1 MAALAPRVGTPASS
15 TFSGR
20 SVGVR
25 GRRGRSSVGRAPQS
39 HCGGQGFKSPRLHQR
54 NFRPAPPSARS
65 GIACC
70 ARRKRDQQTRHL
82 QVHGR
87 PELDKITT
95 ALRTACPAHRALA
108 SRPAAASAALAVVR
122 APAAD
127 NGKAFS
133 GPRRPWQDE
142 WAAPLREGAASC
154 TLGSTF
160 FLKLWKSAR
169 SPTCLTNLVAKP
181 FICSSGSC
189 GAWRK
194 TGVPPFTSIG
204 ATVTSRS
211 KTKMF
216 ASKSV
221 ARNERHGNSS
231 PR

>member
-20 SVGVR
+20 SVRVR

-142 WAAPLREGAASC
+142 WAAPPSRRGCIMRFRLHVFFKTLEVCAISHLLDQPGREAVY
-154 TLGSTF
+154 L
-160 FLKLWKSAR
+160 
-169 SPTCLTNLVAKP
+169 
-181 FICSSGSC
+181 
-189 GAWRK
+189 
-194 TGVPPFTSIG
+194 
-204 ATVTSRS
+204 
-211 KTKMF
+211 
-216 ASKSV
+216 
-221 ARNERHGNSS
+221 
-231 PR
+231 